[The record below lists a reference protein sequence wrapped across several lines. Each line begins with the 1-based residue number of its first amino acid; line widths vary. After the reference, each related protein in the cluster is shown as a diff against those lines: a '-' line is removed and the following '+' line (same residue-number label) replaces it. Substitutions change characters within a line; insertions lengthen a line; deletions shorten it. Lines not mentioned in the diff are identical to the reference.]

1 MIIEFIFTS
10 TPNDTIG
17 HHHCFPSIRSFDLS
31 FSWDFNFKVIEL
43 RGPLLQTGEDHIKDY

>member
-17 HHHCFPSIRSFDLS
+17 HHHCFPSIGSFDLS